1 MQQTIV
7 VTGIGLVT
15 SLGLSLGEVGERS
28 LRGESGIDKLRLFDV
43 SGRACG
49 AAAQV
54 SDFELSSRLNIPKN
68 EKFMGRGVAFA
79 TLAAKDAIAQS
90 NFDLHSVGADRIG
103 MQLASGQPGLE
114 PAEFF
119 PALKL
124 MTETGSAAAFEGMGG
139 RPSRLI
145 DRYFPLRTLAN
156 AGAGLISSEITARG
170 PGNNFAQSN
179 TASAVAISTA
189 CDDLVERRCDIA
201 LAGGYDSLLTPS
213 TYLAYE
219 GECLLSAA
227 APDRAYRPF
236 DRDRDGLVLGEG
248 AAVLVLERAEDA
260 VQRGAI
266 VLGEIAGCGNT
277 MDISDSSDPIG
288 SEATLR
294 AACAQAIQDQE
305 LVGFVIAHGL
315 GTIESDRRE
324 AALLSAVFGSD
335 MPVTALKSQTGY
347 VGAATAAVEVALGL
361 YSLQRQLIPPIAR
374 HQHPGTDCRLNLVS
388 GAARKISPN
397 QSFLCIAWSWTGQC
411 TAVLARTFRQ

>member
-1 MQQTIV
+1 MQQMIV

-68 EKFMGRGVAFA
+68 EKFMSRGVAFA

-90 NFDLHSVGADRIG
+90 NFDIHSIGAGRIG

-119 PALKL
+119 PALTL
-124 MTETGSAAAFEGMGG
+124 MSETGSPATFEGMGG

-170 PGNNFAQSN
+170 PGNNFAHSD

-189 CDDLVERRCDIA
+189 CYDLAEGRCDIA

-236 DRDRDGLVLGEG
+236 DRDRDGIVLGEG

-260 VQRGAI
+260 VQRGSLI
-266 VLGEIAGCGNT
+266 LGEIAGCGNT
-277 MDISDSSDPIG
+277 MEISDSSDPIG

-294 AACAQAIQDQE
+294 AACEQAMQDQK
-305 LVGFVIAHGL
+305 FVDFAIAHGL
-315 GTIESDRRE
+315 GTVESDRRE

-361 YSLQRQLIPPIAR
+361 YSLQRKLIPPIAR
-374 HQHPGTDCRLNLVS
+374 HQHPGADCRLNLVS
-388 GAARKISPN
+388 GAARKISPSP
-397 QSFLCIAWSWTGQC
+397 SFLCINWSWTGQC